1 MDQDALSSGIVSRA
15 MSDVD
20 GVEPAGFSAQVF
32 KQENLHFTP
41 YAAFHS
47 ADAHGECHRC
57 AAMNITNYFRGRYD
71 CADLIVKPG

>member
-41 YAAFHS
+41 YAAYHS
-47 ADAHGECHRC
+47 AYAHVEWHIC
-57 AAMNITNYFRGRYD
+57 AAMNIPIISEAGMIAR
-71 CADLIVKPG
+71 I